1 MGYRSKKPCKKIGC
15 KNLAIPPNKYCD
27 SHLHLQEKEKLEL
40 NKLYDSKVRFKR
52 DLKYAEFYRSKE
64 WDKVRKAR
72 LALDTGLCQ
81 KCKKE
86 GKITI
91 ADMVHHK
98 VEIKDDWDKRLDIEN
113 LISLCNKCHNSI
125 HKKT

>member
-1 MGYRSKKPCKKIGC
+1 
-15 KNLAIPPNKYCD
+15 
-27 SHLHLQEKEKLEL
+27 
-40 NKLYDSKVRFKR
+40 VRFKR
-52 DLKYAEFYRSKE
+52 DLKYTEFYRSKE

-98 VEIKDDWDKRLDIEN
+98 VEIKDDWDKRLDIDN

-125 HKKT
+125 HKKSLKYNNCKYTPLW